1 MHVYIVYTPKIE
13 EVVLSISFIG
23 VPSAHVR

>member
-13 EVVLSISFIG
+13 EVVQSINFIG
-23 VPSAHVR
+23 VPTAHVR